1 MKNYINKKFKVLEK
15 KILNKFKN
23 SIKGGGGGVSVRIL
37 INHLIYINLKT
48 EKLLFTKNF
57 NPEKEIFKDISY
69 LYSLINNISNFKEF
83 SSGKFKRQKFILEK
97 NHKTLFQ
104 KLWINYTFEEY
115 KKERLDRFEKR
126 ILINKIKGLIKNKKI
141 VDFGCGHGNFLM
153 SMIKF
158 KPKECVGI
166 DYGKNSIDYAN
177 KYRKKF
183 YSKQNISFLV
193 RSVYRSKLKK
203 NYFDFA
209 IQNGVFHHLD
219 YENKAYAE
227 VHRVLKS
234 GGYLW
239 VYTDGGGGIRDFVFD
254 LSQKIL
260 KNIDNNI
267 IQNQIS
273 SMQLSTNKQYHL
285 GDGLSAR
292 YRHTDL
298 KGIKAKLKKIG
309 FKYIR
314 QLNGG
319 FITDFDYPYS
329 KDKYFRKKFGSG
341 DLRLLFK
348 KI

>member
-1 MKNYINKKFKVLEK
+1 MKNYINKKFIVLEK

-23 SIKGGGGGVSVRIL
+23 SIKSDLSARIL

-48 EKLLFTKNF
+48 EKLLLTKNF
-57 NPEKEIFKDISY
+57 NPEKIILKDINY
-69 LYSLINNISNFKEF
+69 LYSLINNIHNFKEF
-83 SSGKFKRQKFILEK
+83 SNDKFKKQKFILEK

-104 KLWINYTFEEY
+104 KLWVNYTFDEF
-115 KKERLDRFEKR
+115 KKERLGRYIKR
-126 ILINKIKGLIKNKKI
+126 IEINKIQELIKNKKI

-158 KPKECVGI
+158 KPKKCVGI

-177 KYRKKF
+177 KFRKKF
-183 YSKQNISFLV
+183 YPDQNISFLI
-193 RSVYRSKLKK
+193 RSVYQSKLKK

-219 YENKAYAE
+219 YENKAYLE

-239 VYTDGGGGIRDFVFD
+239 VYTDGGGGIRDFIWD
-254 LSQKIL
+254 LSQKLL
-260 KNIDNNI
+260 KNVDNNI
-267 IQNQIS
+267 IQNQIRS
-273 SMQLSTNKQYHL
+273 IGLTTNKEYHL

-298 KGIKAKLKKIG
+298 KDIKVKLKKIG

-319 FITDFDYPYS
+319 FKTDFDYPYY
-329 KDKYFRKKFGSG
+329 KEKYFKKKFGSG
-341 DLRLLFK
+341 DLRLLFQ

>member
-1 MKNYINKKFKVLEK
+1 MKSYINTKFRILEK
-15 KILNKFKN
+15 KILTKFKSSTKN
-23 SIKGGGGGVSVRIL
+23 LLSRKIL
-37 INHLIYINLKT
+37 IGYLIYLNLKT
-48 EKLLFTKNF
+48 EKILFKKNF
-57 NPEKEIFKDISY
+57 NPEKIILKEINHLSSMLDW
-69 LYSLINNISNFKEF
+69 LIDFNDF
-83 SSGKFKRQKFILEK
+83 SDKKLKKQNFILEK
-97 NHKTLFQ
+97 NHQILFQ
-104 KLWINYTFEEY
+104 KLWTDFNDEEF
-115 KKERLDRFEKR
+115 KKDRLGRYRKR
-126 ILINKIKGLIKNKKI
+126 IKINKIENLIRNKKI

-158 KPKECVGI
+158 KPKKCVGI

-177 KYRKKF
+177 KFRKKF
-183 YSKQNISFLV
+183 YPDQNISFLI
-193 RSVYRSKLKK
+193 RSVYQSKLKK

-219 YENKAYAE
+219 YENKAYVE

-239 VYTDGGGGIRDFVFD
+239 VYTDGGGGIRDFVWD
-254 LSQKIL
+254 LSQKLL
-260 KNIDNNI
+260 KNTDNKI
-267 IQNQIS
+267 VQDQIRS
-273 SMQLSTNKQYHL
+273 IGLTTNKEYHF
-285 GDGLSAR
+285 GDDLSAK

-298 KGIKAKLKKIG
+298 KGIKVKLKKIG

-314 QLNGG
+314 QLKGG
-319 FITDFDYPYS
+319 FKTDIDYPYY

>member
-1 MKNYINKKFKVLEK
+1 MHIKNYINKKFIGLEK
-15 KILNKFKN
+15 KIFNKFKN
-23 SIKGGGGGVSVRIL
+23 SIKSDLSTKIL
-37 INHLIYINLKT
+37 INHLIYLNLKT
-48 EKLLFTKNF
+48 EKLLFTKNL
-57 NPEKEIFKDISY
+57 NPEKIILEEINY
-69 LYSLINNISNFKEF
+69 LYSLIDNIHNFKEF
-83 SSGKFKRQKFILEK
+83 SRDKFKRQKFNLEK

-104 KLWINYTFEEY
+104 KLWVNYTFDEY
-115 KKERLDRFEKR
+115 KKERLGRYIKR
-126 ILINKIKGLIKNKKI
+126 IEINKIQGLIKNKKI

-158 KPKECVGI
+158 KPKKCVGI

-177 KYRKKF
+177 KFRKKF
-183 YSKQNISFLV
+183 YPDQNISFLI
-193 RSVYRSKLKK
+193 RSVYQSKLKK

-219 YENKAYAE
+219 YENKAYVE

-239 VYTDGGGGIRDFVFD
+239 VYTDGGGGIRDFVWD
-254 LSQKIL
+254 LSQKLL

-267 IQNQIS
+267 IQNQIRS
-273 SMQLSTNKQYHL
+273 IGLTTNKEYHL

-298 KGIKAKLKKIG
+298 KGIKAKFKKIG

-319 FITDFDYPYS
+319 FKTDFDYPYS

-341 DLRLLFK
+341 DLRLLFQ